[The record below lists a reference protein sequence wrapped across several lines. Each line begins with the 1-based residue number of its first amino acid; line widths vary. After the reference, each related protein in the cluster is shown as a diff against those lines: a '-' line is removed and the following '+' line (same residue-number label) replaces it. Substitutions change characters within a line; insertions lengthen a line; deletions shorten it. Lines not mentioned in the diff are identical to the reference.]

1 MSRKHYKRVLK
12 IELIRQMETQLLD
25 KSFAQIT
32 KTKRNVMEDV
42 DIKEMLDLILEK
54 LDKQDL
60 TNRMIM
66 ID

>member
-1 MSRKHYKRVLK
+1 
-12 IELIRQMETQLLD
+12 METQLLD

-42 DIKEMLDLILEK
+42 DIKEMLNLILEK